1 MKVIL
6 LKDIKGTGKK
16 DQVIEV
22 SDGFGRNYLLPQGL
36 AMLATPANLKVFEL
50 ERKKLQA
57 RMDALRAEANEHA
70 SRLEGL
76 VLVIAMRVGENDKL
90 YGSVTSSI
98 IGDALAEQG
107 VDIDRRR
114 ILLDAPIRTLGEHT
128 VRARLHA
135 DVVPS
140 FIVKVVSEEKHNAD
154 EEVVVEEAVVE
165 TAETPAE

>member
-1 MKVIL
+1 MS
-6 LKDIKGTGKK
+6 IKQISVFVENKPGALSAMT
-16 DQVIEV
+16 QV
-22 SDGFGRNYLLPQGL
+22 
-36 AMLATPANLKVFEL
+36 
-50 ERKKLQA
+50 
-57 RMDALRAEANEHA
+57 
-70 SRLEGL
+70 
-76 VLVIAMRVGENDKL
+76 
-90 YGSVTSSI
+90 
-98 IGDALAEQG
+98 LAEQG

>member
-1 MKVIL
+1 
-6 LKDIKGTGKK
+6 
-16 DQVIEV
+16 
-22 SDGFGRNYLLPQGL
+22 
-36 AMLATPANLKVFEL
+36 
-50 ERKKLQA
+50 
-57 RMDALRAEANEHA
+57 
-70 SRLEGL
+70 
-76 VLVIAMRVGENDKL
+76 MRVGENDKL

-140 FIVKVVSEEKHNAD
+140 FTVKVVSEEKRNG
-154 EEVVVEEAVVE
+154 EEVAAESVVEETVAE
-165 TAETPAE
+165 SAETPAE

>member
-1 MKVIL
+1 MKIIL
-6 LKDIKGTGKK
+6 RADVENLGRLGDVVTVKAGY
-16 DQVIEV
+16 
-22 SDGFGRNYLLPQGL
+22 GRNYLLPQGL
-36 AMLATPANLKVFEL
+36 AMLVTPGNLKAFEL

-70 SRLEGL
+70 AKLEGL

-135 DVVPS
+135 DVVPA
-140 FIVKVVSEEKHNAD
+140 FTVKVVSEEKHNGE
-154 EEVVVEEAVVE
+154 EEVVVEEAAAEVV
-165 TAETPAE
+165 ETPAE